1 MTTVADLEERM
12 IRLEKAARRWRLIS
26 IASTFCLMSAALLAA
41 SAPGPAADELRTK
54 KLIFVDDQGRT
65 LADMTSGKG
74 QFGGLKFYNPETHA
88 VVSAIGINLDG
99 TGFLQTRT
107 VLIVDEKG
115 RTIAD
120 MLYAKDRASGL
131 RFYNPDTKS
140 CVSGFGLGADG
151 SGTEFINTKA
161 GKQVVVH
168 SGVVN
173 ENGVPLEDV
182 QKALDQLRRSQIP

>member
-1 MTTVADLEERM
+1 MTTVADLEQRM
-12 IRLEKAARRWRLIS
+12 IGLEKAARRWRLIS
-26 IASTFCLMSAALLAA
+26 IASAFCLMSAVLLAA
-41 SAPGPAADELRTK
+41 GAPGPASDELRTK
-54 KLIFVDDQGRT
+54 KLIFVDDQGRM

-140 CVSGFGLGADG
+140 CVSGFGLGTDG
-151 SGTEFINTKA
+151 SGAEFINTKA